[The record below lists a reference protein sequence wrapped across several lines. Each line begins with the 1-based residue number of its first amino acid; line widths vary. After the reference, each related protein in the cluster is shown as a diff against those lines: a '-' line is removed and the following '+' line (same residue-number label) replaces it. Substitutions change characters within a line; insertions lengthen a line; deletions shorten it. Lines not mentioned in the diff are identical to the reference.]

1 MPNISGKVS
10 IVPLPTTSKHIR
22 ARAFDHTL
30 LLAKNLVKI
39 RGKNYQV
46 ERILIRQE
54 NTVQV
59 GSDAKTRLKQ
69 AKKAYMINKKLNID
83 RNKTYVLLDDVWTT
97 GASMKAALKKLREAG
112 ALKIIILVLA
122 VNRLD

>member
-1 MPNISGKVS
+1 
-10 IVPLPTTSKHIR
+10 
-22 ARAFDHTL
+22 
-30 LLAKNLVKI
+30 
-39 RGKNYQV
+39 
-46 ERILIRQE
+46 
-54 NTVQV
+54 
-59 GSDAKTRLKQ
+59 
-69 AKKAYMINKKLNID
+69 MINKKLNID